1 MRRPA
6 WTVFHMVPLP
16 LPLLHRPFSAFG
28 WRLFSLF
35 RDPPSW
41 AEFGSAVGVA
51 AYGASFFIGG
61 ESPEAWASLD
71 LLTDAL
77 PDWWWAAATI
87 AGAVVQFAGL
97 YLGIRTLRFA
107 AAGLMLGWVAVLVC
121 FVWPIFPFSP
131 LLVGLSTQLAT
142 MNLLVVARHVRDW

>member
-1 MRRPA
+1 MAPLMLIRRPL
-6 WTVFHMVPLP
+6 TT
-16 LPLLHRPFSAFG
+16 FG

-35 RDPPSW
+35 RDPPSY

-51 AYGASFFIGG
+51 AYGASFFVGG
-61 ESPEAWASLD
+61 KGPEAWSSLE

-87 AGAVVQFAGL
+87 AGALAQFIGL
-97 YLGIRTLRFA
+97 YLGNRFIRFA
-107 AAGLMLGWVAVLVC
+107 AAGLMLLWVAFMGC
-121 FVWPIFPFSP
+121 FVWPIYPYSP
-131 LLVGLSTQLAT
+131 LLVGFSVQLAM